1 MKLTKLLASFV
12 LIGMSAAASAE
23 VVTQLS
29 PGSLSLNVLK
39 NCVINTGLAGTGPI
53 GGVTPAFGV
62 SGDYESSAD
71 EASFNCT
78 NTTSYSVDVNKQLLG
93 LTGTGGNIPYTAKI
107 YSSSK
112 LEGANGTPAAI
123 GNQVGAGVGG
133 GMSSGQT
140 QKVAYKYKILEAD
153 YLDVPPGSYSDLT
166 LALKITY

>member
-62 SGDYESSAD
+62 SGD
-71 EASFNCT
+71 
-78 NTTSYSVDVNKQLLG
+78 
-93 LTGTGGNIPYTAKI
+93 
-107 YSSSK
+107 
-112 LEGANGTPAAI
+112 
-123 GNQVGAGVGG
+123 
-133 GMSSGQT
+133 
-140 QKVAYKYKILEAD
+140 
-153 YLDVPPGSYSDLT
+153 
-166 LALKITY
+166 